1 MGDRE
6 LRISAGGRRYLAP
19 ICDETIENPWDR
31 GLVVTD
37 EFVGTTSREDSHAEF
52 HRLHSEK
59 AELYVKLC
67 SGDNTAIGDIQ
78 ARIIK
83 QIAILTEKI
92 RAEDRGIRHPSKALV
107 LIR

>member
-37 EFVGTTSREDSHAEF
+37 AFVGTTSREDSHTEF
-52 HRLHSEK
+52 HRLHNEK
-59 AELYVKLC
+59 ADLYVKLC
-67 SGDNTAIGDIQ
+67 SGDHTVIGDIQ
-78 ARIIK
+78 ARILK
-83 QIAILTEKI
+83 QIALLTAKI
-92 RAEDRGIRHPSKALV
+92 QVEDRGIRHPSKALV